1 MKYLHYDLHLGLN
14 DVVEVSLDRQANV
27 RLLDD
32 INFSK
37 YRGGQEHRYYGGLA
51 KQSPVRL
58 RPPRPGHWNLA
69 IDLGGY
75 AGQVRASIRTI
86 TC

>member
-1 MKYLHYDLHLGLN
+1 MQYLHYDLHLGPN
-14 DVVEVSLDRQANV
+14 DVVEVTLDRQANV

-32 INFSK
+32 HNFAE
-37 YRGGQEHRYYGGLA
+37 YRQGRAHRFHGGLA

-58 RPPRPGHWNLA
+58 QPPCSGRWHVA

-75 AGQVRASIRTI
+75 RGQVKAAVRTI
-86 TC
+86 NC